1 VPVAAGQVI
10 PATEAKVLMQVG
22 DSQVKMHTRPGESGA
37 TFRDSEH
44 ALTGGARLL
53 EPHALEALLLN
64 IDASL
69 RVYSRPQL
77 FDWTQGLLQSLVRH
91 ELLLCALREGRPLS
105 YRVDCL
111 ASPWIDSE
119 KLRGLFQQDVELL
132 AELVRRWVETEY
144 HPVVCAVTGAGALA
158 HGDFSTELHGI
169 GADGVLVHGTYDSLG
184 KPVSLFVLGAS
195 SLDLG
200 VEQSFLLELI
210 VPFLHLAWV
219 RSQLVRQ
226 PEDSDAAPHTADL
239 LTVREKEILRW
250 IHLGKS
256 NFEIGTILG
265 ISPLTV
271 KNHVQKILRKLN
283 VRNRTQAVGRAL
295 ALHFLEP

>member
-1 VPVAAGQVI
+1 
-10 PATEAKVLMQVG
+10 MQV
-22 DSQVKMHTRPGESGA
+22 DDTQVKIHTRPEGQHAPALGA
-37 TFRDSEH
+37 ERWS
-44 ALTGGARLL
+44 AGGARLL
-53 EPHALEALLLN
+53 DGRVLESLLLN

-77 FDWTQGLLQSLVRH
+77 FGWTQGLLQNFLPH
-91 ELLLCALREGRPLS
+91 ELLLCAVREDRALT
-105 YRVDCL
+105 YRVDCF

-119 KLRGLFQQDVELL
+119 RVRALFQQDVELV
-132 AELVRRWVETEY
+132 AGLVRRWVESEF
-144 HPVVCAVTGAGALA
+144 HPVVCNVQGADTPARGEFAA
-158 HGDFSTELHGI
+158 ELHGV
-169 GADGVLVHGTYDSLG
+169 GADSLMVHGTYDSLG
-184 KPVSLFVLGAS
+184 KPVSLFVLGAIAG
-195 SLDLG
+195 DLG
-200 VEQSFLLELI
+200 VEQRFLLELI

-219 RSQLVRQ
+219 RSQLAR
-226 PEDSDAAPHTADL
+226 PLEDIQAAAHAPDV

-295 ALHFLEP
+295 ALRFLDP